1 MCQVLPKNWI
11 KGIIIA
17 KESGEYL
24 VDLILDTDINPVLL
38 SSFVGA
44 LSLFGKDNLGKIEE
58 INVKG
63 LDVDMVIVY
72 KYDLFLIAILSHEI
86 VKHDLRGEMDK
97 ALDMFY
103 SSYVNE
109 INNSKE
115 CVDISIFDDFKEL
128 LFLQIQDYQEIIGD
142 MEKEK
147 DIGDF
152 GWFSDAIKKHNEED
166 ID

>member
-1 MCQVLPKNWI
+1 M
-11 KGIIIA
+11 
-17 KESGEYL
+17 
-24 VDLILDTDINPVLL
+24 

-86 VKHDLRGEMDK
+86 VSHGHDIRAEAAK
-97 ALDMFY
+97 ALEMFY

-115 CVDISIFDDFKEL
+115 CVDISMFDDFKKL
-128 LFLQIQDYQEIIGD
+128 LFLQIQDYLEIID
-142 MEKEK
+142 DREKEK
-147 DIGDF
+147 DISDF
-152 GWFSDAIKKHNEED
+152 GWFSDAIKKHKEENTD
-166 ID
+166 